1 MAKTFK
7 LNLISP
13 GRTTI
18 TEEVTQISTK
28 TSDGVVEFLANHAP
42 IICSTIPTITTFVK
56 ADGGKESIFT
66 STGVITIKDNV
77 LNFCSDSINKPEEI
91 DRDRAEKALERANK
105 RLHEDV
111 KDKEKNIDVKR
122 AERALAR
129 AKARLALK

>member
-1 MAKTFK
+1 MANTFK

-13 GRTTI
+13 GRSTI
-18 TEEVTQISTK
+18 SEEVINISTK

-42 IICSTIPTITTFVK
+42 IICSTIPTITTITK

-66 STGVITIKDNV
+66 SSGVITIKDNV

-91 DRDRAEKALERANK
+91 DRDRAERALERANK